1 MAAGNY
7 HSLAVRRD
15 GTVVAWGA
23 NGAGQLGNGTTT
35 DSRTPVPAQGL
46 ANIAAVA
53 GGVSHSV
60 ALARDGRVFAWGGT
74 LGDGTSDFSP
84 TPVAVPGIAPI
95 AAISAGYFNTF
106 AVRTDGSA
114 YSWGYNVGAELGDGT
129 VVDRVSPVVVL
140 NEGGGGT
147 VAGNN
152 WFLDLDPAVASAIPA
167 DKVPVFLV
175 VASPSSVDIDAN
187 VKFRAE
193 DVGTTGSIYVFA
205 SAPADIVRPSA
216 KGDAPFVLG
225 RAKFAKGG
233 KDAAVAC
240 VLAQLTS
247 TGQLQAVTA
256 SSLQA
261 YLTGVLSGQGQAVT
275 VINGATAANIGG
287 ATFFVGYGPDASSML
302 SSGINRGVVT
312 VPGAKECKPQPP
324 QTGWWWNPLEPGR
337 GFSIEANGRNLFYA
351 AYLYD
356 ASGRAKWHVAA
367 GPTSLD
373 GSLFTGSLLE
383 VSGGQTL
390 SGAYQ
395 RPAST
400 RSVGTVTLAFANAS
414 VGTMVWPG
422 GTVPLERFPIVANGL
437 AAPPQANV
445 PESGWWWNP
454 AEDGRGFF
462 IEWQGGTADIAGYMY
477 DDAGNPV
484 WYLSVIATPDP
495 RSVSGSWWTYAG
507 GQTLTGPFR
516 APTQTSNS
524 FAPLAIQFD
533 TATTA
538 TLTLPGGRTTR
549 LQRFRF

>member
-1 MAAGNY
+1 
-7 HSLAVRRD
+7 
-15 GTVVAWGA
+15 
-23 NGAGQLGNGTTT
+23 
-35 DSRTPVPAQGL
+35 
-46 ANIAAVA
+46 
-53 GGVSHSV
+53 
-60 ALARDGRVFAWGGT
+60 
-74 LGDGTSDFSP
+74 
-84 TPVAVPGIAPI
+84 
-95 AAISAGYFNTF
+95 
-106 AVRTDGSA
+106 
-114 YSWGYNVGAELGDGT
+114 
-129 VVDRVSPVVVL
+129 
-140 NEGGGGT
+140 
-147 VAGNN
+147 
-152 WFLDLDPAVASAIPA
+152 
-167 DKVPVFLV
+167 
-175 VASPSSVDIDAN
+175 
-187 VKFRAE
+187 
-193 DVGTTGSIYVFA
+193 
-205 SAPADIVRPSA
+205 
-216 KGDAPFVLG
+216 
-225 RAKFAKGG
+225 
-233 KDAAVAC
+233 
-240 VLAQLTS
+240 
-247 TGQLQAVTA
+247 
-256 SSLQA
+256 
-261 YLTGVLSGQGQAVT
+261 GQGQAVT

-302 SSGINRGVVT
+302 SGGINRGVVT
-312 VPGAKECKPQPP
+312 VPGEKECKPQPP

-373 GSLFTGSLLE
+373 GSLFTGNLLE
-383 VSGGQTL
+383 VTGGQTL
-390 SGAYQ
+390 SGAYR

-437 AAPPQANV
+437 SVPPQANV

-462 IEWQGGTADIAGYMY
+462 IEWQGGTADVAGYMY

-495 RSVSGSWWTYAG
+495 RSLAGSWWTYAG
-507 GQTLTGPFR
+507 GQTLTGAYQ